1 MNINDGEGLWDKYGL
16 LRSCIQDLSG
26 LRIRVDELDTNGVL
40 VVDIINRLS
49 TLINGLKKDDER
61 TQHELDE
68 LRKQLEEEETE
79 EDG

>member
-26 LRIRVDELDTNGVL
+26 LRIRVDELDTNGIL

-49 TLINGLKKDDER
+49 TLIDGLKKDDER